1 MTFGIDQAVA
11 FALAGL
17 VVGGASFA
25 ALRVNTALYVA
36 GDVWRSLALHV
47 GRLALIAAGLVV
59 AARQGAGPLLAGASG
74 LVAARWIAVRLWG
87 RVA

>member
-1 MTFGIDQAVA
+1 MMLWACQLAG

-25 ALRVNTALYVA
+25 TLRLNTALYVT
-36 GDVWRSLALHV
+36 GDLWRSLALHLARLSLV
-47 GRLALIAAGLVV
+47 GAGLVT
-59 AARQGAGPLLAGASG
+59 AALEGAGPLLAGAGG
-74 LVAARWIAVRLWG
+74 LVVARWISVRLWG